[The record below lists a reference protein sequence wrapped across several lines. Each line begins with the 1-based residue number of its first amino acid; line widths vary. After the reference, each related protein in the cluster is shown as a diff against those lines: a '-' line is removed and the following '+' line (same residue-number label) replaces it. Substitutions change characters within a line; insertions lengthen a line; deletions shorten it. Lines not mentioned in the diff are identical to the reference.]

1 MSSGQNLGGRP
12 DGTGAE
18 ASSAAGAAGAAG
30 VSASSLS
37 RREFAKRAGVG
48 SAAAAGLVW
57 AAPKISTIRYAAKA
71 AAGSQPPTTPTEPV
85 PEQTLGGKVTVS
97 VASPCV
103 GAQVRVT
110 ANGFAPGAGVAI
122 QIDSAAH
129 AIDMVNADASG
140 AIDVMVTIPTTAP
153 TGPRTLRAVGPM
165 PGGTTQTLTTA
176 ITIKTAAECAAPDGT
191 GVGATGS
198 PVGADGTPGVASA
211 GTGSGSLPLT
221 GSDAIDLAVIGGA
234 AAIGGRVLYGAT
246 RRAPKPIDGSDG

>member
-1 MSSGQNLGGRP
+1 VSSGQNLGGRP

-18 ASSAAGAAGAAG
+18 ASSAAGAQG

-110 ANGFAPGAGVAI
+110 AGGFAPGAGVAI

-176 ITIKTAAECAAPDGT
+176 ITIKTAAECADP

-198 PVGADGTPGVASA
+198 PVGADGTAGVESA

>member
-1 MSSGQNLGGRP
+1 VATPKEACGRVA
-12 DGTGAE
+12 GTGAD
-18 ASSAAGAAGAAG
+18 ASGAAGADG
-30 VSASSLS
+30 VSAASLS

-71 AAGSQPPTTPTEPV
+71 AAGSLPPTPTTTETGPV
-85 PEQTLGGKVTVS
+85 TTLGGKVTVS

-103 GAQVRVT
+103 GTQVRVI

-129 AIDMVNADASG
+129 AVDMVHADASG
-140 AIDVMVTIPTTAP
+140 AVDVVVTIPTTVP
-153 TGPRTLRAVGPM
+153 TGPRTLRVVGPM
-165 PGGTTQTLTTA
+165 PGGSPQTLTTA
-176 ITIKTAAECAAPDGT
+176 ITIKTAAECAPGGT
-191 GVGATGS
+191 GVGATGT
-198 PVGADGTPGVASA
+198 PVDGAPGVAGA

-221 GSDAIDLAVIGGA
+221 GSDAIDLAVIGAA